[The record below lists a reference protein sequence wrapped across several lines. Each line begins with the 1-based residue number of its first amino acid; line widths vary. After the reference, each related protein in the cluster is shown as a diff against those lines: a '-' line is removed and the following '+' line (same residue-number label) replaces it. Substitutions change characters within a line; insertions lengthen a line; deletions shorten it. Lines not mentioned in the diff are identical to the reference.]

1 MLRRLMLLLLLLA
14 PRALHADE
22 PKIAYQALTLEN
34 GLRVFIVEDHTTP
47 TIALVTYYRVGSKDE
62 LPGKTGFAHLF
73 EHMMFKGSAHV
84 PDGLMDLQ
92 FEEAGGYT
100 NAFTS
105 TDQTVYMDIASSAF
119 LEPALYFEAD
129 RLAGLTD
136 TLDQAKLD
144 NQRDVV
150 KNERRQSY
158 ENQPYGM
165 AGILLPEA
173 LWPRGHGYHWSTIG
187 YHEDLTAAS
196 TTDVKAFFKKYYLPG
211 NAVLVIIGDVDA
223 AKAKPLVQK
232 YLGWIPRGAEPKRPV
247 YKTPPPITKE
257 IRLEAKDDVQVPR
270 VYLNWRGP
278 IAYSA
283 DEAALELTA
292 SILGHGLTSRL
303 QKRLVYDER
312 IAQDVSVGFE
322 SGELGGTFYV
332 IATPKPGIDP
342 EKLVRAVS
350 EEIARLAKSPPDP
363 AELTRV
369 KNVHEASFLGKLEDL
384 VDRATVLAFYAVQT
398 GDPDYLAKDLAR
410 FRAVTVKDV
419 AAAAAKYLGPKA
431 RVVLTIR
438 PEKVQ

>member
-1 MLRRLMLLLLLLA
+1 VLA
-14 PRALHADE
+14 LAAAPARTAHADE
-22 PKIAYQALTLEN
+22 PKIAYTTFTLDN
-34 GLRVFIVEDHTTP
+34 GLRVFVVEDHSTP
-47 TIALVTYYRVGSKDE
+47 TLALITYYRVGSKDE

-92 FEEAGGYT
+92 FEEAGGFT

-105 TDQTVYMDIASSAF
+105 PDQTVYLDRSSAAF

-136 TLDQAKLD
+136 TLDQPKLD

-173 LWPRGHGYHWSTIG
+173 LWPKGHGYHWSTIG
-187 YHEDLTAAS
+187 YPDDLTAAS
-196 TTDVKAFFKKYYLPG
+196 TDDVKSFFHNFYVPN
-211 NAVLVIIGDVDA
+211 NAALVIVGDVDPV
-223 AKAKPLVQK
+223 KAKELCTR

-247 YKTPPPITKE
+247 YKTPAPLTKE
-257 IRLEAKDDVQVPR
+257 IRLESKDDVQVPK
-270 VYLNWRGP
+270 VFVAWRGP
-278 IAYSA
+278 VAWSPE
-283 DEAALELTA
+283 EAPLELAA
-292 SILGHGLTSRL
+292 SILADGLTSRL
-303 QKRLVYDER
+303 NKRLVYDER
-312 IAQDVSVGFE
+312 IAQDVSAAFATA
-322 SGELGGTFYV
+322 ELGGTFY
-332 IATPKPGIDP
+332 IEATPKLGVDP
-342 EKLVRAVS
+342 EKLVAAIT
-350 EEIARLAKSPPDP
+350 EEVARLAKAPPEA

-369 KNVHEASFLGKLEDL
+369 QNAHEAGFLNGLEDL
-384 VDRATVLAFYAVQT
+384 MARGVRLAFYVIQT

-410 FRAVTVKDV
+410 FRAVTPKDV
-419 AAAAAKYLGPKA
+419 STVVAKYLGPKS

-438 PEKVQ
+438 PEKK